1 MNGSIIWF
9 EEEFDSSCIYTPIM
23 FHLRTRF
30 QYAASPNPRI
40 RIVDYET
47 LDLFKTALKQY
58 ATSVVQSGQIAELD
72 TIRRLIQDNSL
83 TPDLIAERFTKPALS

>member
-23 FHLRTRF
+23 FHPRTRF
-30 QYAASPNPRI
+30 QHAASPNPRI
-40 RIVDYET
+40 RIVDCET

-58 ATSVVQSGQIAELD
+58 AASVLQSGQIAELD
-72 TIRRLIQDNSL
+72 TIRRLIQDNGL
-83 TPDLIAERFTKPALS
+83 APPLIEERFTKPTLS